1 MQDIPS
7 APVPPYNRPMRAVH
21 LLLLLGMAC
30 GPALAQ
36 NTGQNAPQ
44 GNTDKREQLQ
54 NPEQLTGRGTQR
66 TERIKI
72 EDAGSR
78 VDELRVGGQTQTIS
92 VQPKTGSMPSYEVQS
107 PEGTGNR
114 TGSQNGAETNT
125 APRVWNV
132 LKF

>member
-1 MQDIPS
+1 
-7 APVPPYNRPMRAVH
+7 MRASYS
-21 LLLLLGMAC
+21 LLLL
-30 GPALAQ
+30 ALATAPVFAQ
-36 NTGQNAPQ
+36 NNSQNASQ
-44 GNTDKREQLQ
+44 RTTDNREQLSNQ
-54 NPEQLTGRGTQR
+54 EQSAEPRGQR
-66 TERIKI
+66 TERIQI

-78 VDELRVGGQTQTIS
+78 VNELRGGGQTRNIS

>member
-1 MQDIPS
+1 
-7 APVPPYNRPMRAVH
+7 MRASYS
-21 LLLLLGMAC
+21 LLLL
-30 GPALAQ
+30 ALATAPVFAQ
-36 NTGQNAPQ
+36 NTSQNASQP
-44 GNTDKREQLQ
+44 TADKRDQLLNQEQS
-54 NPEQLTGRGTQR
+54 PATKEQRV
-66 TERIKI
+66 ERIEV

-78 VDELRVGGQTQTIS
+78 VNELRVGGQTRTIS
-92 VQPKTGSMPSYEVQS
+92 VQPKTGNMPSYEVQS

>member
-1 MQDIPS
+1 
-7 APVPPYNRPMRAVH
+7 MRAVH
-21 LLLLLGMAC
+21 LLLLLGIAC

-36 NTGQNAPQ
+36 NSNKNAPQ
-44 GNTDKREQLQ
+44 GTTDKREVLPE
-54 NPEQLTGRGTQR
+54 PEQLNGRANQR
-66 TERIKI
+66 TERIQI

-78 VDELRVGGQTQTIS
+78 VDELRVGGQTQSIS

-107 PEGTGNR
+107 PDGAR
-114 TGSQNGAETNT
+114 SRAGSQNGAETTT

>member
-1 MQDIPS
+1 MRASYSLILLALAT
-7 APVPPYNRPMRAVH
+7 APVF
-21 LLLLLGMAC
+21 
-30 GPALAQ
+30 AQ
-36 NTGQNAPQ
+36 NTSQKAAQP
-44 GNTDKREQLQ
+44 NTAERDKLSNQEQSTE
-54 NPEQLTGRGTQR
+54 PRGQR
-66 TERIKI
+66 TERIQI

-78 VDELRVGGQTQTIS
+78 VDELRVGGQTRRIS

-107 PEGTGNR
+107 PDGTGNR

>member
-1 MQDIPS
+1 
-7 APVPPYNRPMRAVH
+7 MRASYS
-21 LLLLLGMAC
+21 LLLL
-30 GPALAQ
+30 ALATATVFAQ
-36 NTGQNAPQ
+36 NNRQNASQ
-44 GNTDKREQLQ
+44 RTTDNRKQLSNQEQSAE
-54 NPEQLTGRGTQR
+54 PRGQR
-66 TERIKI
+66 TERIQI

-78 VDELRVGGQTQTIS
+78 VNELRVGGQTRNIS